1 MSLYDPVD
9 TLAAP
14 ALLTPWSATH
24 AALGVLLVSVG
35 MYLSDNRAVVFAVA
49 FALHALYEL
58 KDYLGSYGSEDM
70 QHFSHAFYRAV
81 GVPEDPPDLFENSAL
96 NGVGDMLCFTVGQ
109 AAALY
114 VITKQPT
121 AKKWLVALS
130 GLVLLWFYT
139 AGARLNLG

>member
-1 MSLYDPVD
+1 MSFYDPVD

-58 KDYLGSYGSEDM
+58 LVIVGRRDM
-70 QHFSHAFYRAV
+70 ILDAYYYRKRSLV
-81 GVPEDPPDLFENSAL
+81 N
-96 NGVGDMLCFTVGQ
+96 
-109 AAALY
+109 
-114 VITKQPT
+114 IT
-121 AKKWLVALS
+121 S
-130 GLVLLWFYT
+130 FD
-139 AGARLNLG
+139 

>member
-1 MSLYDPVD
+1 MRLYDPVD

-35 MYLSDNRAVVFAVA
+35 MYLSDIRAAVFAVA

-58 KDYLGSYGSEDM
+58 KDYLGSYGSEEM
-70 QHFSHAFYRAV
+70 QAFSHAFYRAF
-81 GVPEDPPDLFENSAL
+81 GVPQDRAELFENSAL
-96 NGVGDMLCFTVGQ
+96 NCTGDTLCFAAGE

-114 VITKQPT
+114 VIAKQPA
-121 AKKWLVALS
+121 AKKWLIALS
-130 GLVLLWFYT
+130 GLLLLWFYT
-139 AGARLNLG
+139 VGKEYD